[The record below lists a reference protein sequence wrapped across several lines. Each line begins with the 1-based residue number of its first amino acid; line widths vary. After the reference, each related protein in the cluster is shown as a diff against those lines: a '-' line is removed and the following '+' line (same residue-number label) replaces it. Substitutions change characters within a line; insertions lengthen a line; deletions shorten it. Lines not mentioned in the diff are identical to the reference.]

1 MALSVPAGTAEEVAA
16 GFRRFRDPLPE
27 HATEITGL
35 IADLYTISS
44 SLKTL
49 EDLST
54 DRRYRL
60 NIPFARPDLDLV
72 SASLQYTLDDIV
84 DFFGHLEGR
93 RASSRNTH
101 KRIWMFMGR
110 FFMDESAESLSIR
123 LAKYKVFLQ
132 ELEDY
137 IKDNN
142 PDQGHMSRLREAFK
156 ELLVQQDSRL
166 ALRLGAMSVSSPSST
181 SSNSTTP
188 SSPVSDRRPRT
199 RRSYERQRPSHLSPL
214 SPISASSGSFFDIPT
229 VPDAPASPITSSAT
243 TQSLGSNTSADHW
256 ASRVFYGPRTA
267 TRIPGRGQ
275 ESRCYGDTQT
285 GLKSWLLDEGFEEVL
300 QLAFPSPPGSP
311 DFRVF
316 FYLREDDHRS
326 RIVCKAPRRGQPSE
340 YFCLPLNM
348 LEIVRNQPSCL
359 QLCRRRRGGTELVM
373 WANLKFST
381 IEDMVIFYCTFLA
394 LRSQDSGRPVEQIR
408 DYELTHEE
416 ELFGSPIL
424 DDDYMHALRV
434 YRDTKTGAV
443 RLQASVHKGEMK
455 RSPVWTAFITEQV
468 KTHGWIRMI
477 GPKVILLRELR
488 QTIFTSSDYTPPKT
502 NRGQHR
508 LEFDSPEDAEGFIS
522 TMAELAAE
530 GGVVY
535 IST

>member
-1 MALSVPAGTAEEVAA
+1 MALSVTAGSAEEVAA
-16 GFRRFRDPLPE
+16 GFRRFREPLPE

-49 EDLST
+49 DDLSI

-60 NIPFARPDLDLV
+60 NIPFARPDLDLA

-84 DFFGHLEGR
+84 DFFGHLEGS
-93 RASSRNTH
+93 RASSRDVH
-101 KRIWMFMGR
+101 KRIWVSMGR
-110 FFMDESAESLSIR
+110 FFMEESAESLAIR
-123 LAKYKVFLQ
+123 LAKYKVFLI

-156 ELLVQQDSRL
+156 ELLVRQDSRL
-166 ALRLGAMSVSSPSST
+166 ALHLGGMSLSSPSST
-181 SSNSTTP
+181 SSNSTTQ

-199 RRSYERQRPSHLSPL
+199 RRSYERQRPPHLSPL

-229 VPDAPASPITSSAT
+229 VPDAPNSPITSSAT
-243 TQSLGSNTSADHW
+243 THSQGSNTSADHW
-256 ASRVFYGPRTA
+256 ASRVYGPRTA

-275 ESRCYGDTQT
+275 ESKCYGEAQV
-285 GLKSWLLDEGFEEVL
+285 GLKSWLRDEGFEEIL
-300 QLAFPSPPGSP
+300 QLAFPNPPGTP

-316 FYLREDDHRS
+316 FYLREDDRRS
-326 RIVCKAPRRGQPSE
+326 RIVCKAPIRGQPSE

-348 LEIVRNQPSCL
+348 LEIVRQPNTCL
-359 QLCRRRRGGTELVM
+359 QLCRRRRGGKELIM

-381 IEDMVIFYCTFLA
+381 IEDMVLFYCTFLS
-394 LRSQDSGRPVEQIR
+394 LRSEDSGRPVGQIR
-408 DYELTHEE
+408 DYELNHEE

-424 DDDYMHALRV
+424 DDDYLHALRV
-434 YRDTKTGAV
+434 YRDKITGAV
-443 RLQASVHKGEMK
+443 RLQASIHRGEMK
-455 RSPVWTAFITEQV
+455 RAPVWTAFITEQV
-468 KTHGWIRMI
+468 KSRGWIRMA
-477 GPKVILLRELR
+477 GSKVVLLRDLR
-488 QTIFTSSDYTPPKT
+488 QTTFTCSDYTPPKT
-502 NRGQHR
+502 PKGQHR
-508 LEFDSPEDAEGFIS
+508 LEFCNQEDAEGFIS

>member
-1 MALSVPAGTAEEVAA
+1 MALSVTAGIAEEVAA
-16 GFRRFRDPLPE
+16 GFRRFREPLPE

-35 IADLYTISS
+35 IGDLYQISS

-49 EDLST
+49 EDLSV

-60 NIPFARPDLDLV
+60 NLPFARPDLDLA

-84 DFFGHLEGR
+84 DYFGHLEGR
-93 RASSRNTH
+93 RASSRDIH
-101 KRIWMFMGR
+101 KRIWVSMGR
-110 FFMDESAESLSIR
+110 FIMDESAETLAIR
-123 LAKYKVFLQ
+123 LAKYKVFLN

-142 PDQGHMSRLREAFK
+142 PDQGHMSRLREGFK

-166 ALRLGAMSVSSPSST
+166 AMRLGGMSLSSPSSS

-188 SSPVSDRRPRT
+188 SSPASDRKPRT
-199 RRSYERQRPSHLSPL
+199 RRSYERQRPPHLSPL
-214 SPISASSGSFFDIPT
+214 SPTSASSGSFFDIPT
-229 VPDAPASPITSSAT
+229 VPDAPHSPITSSAT
-243 TQSLGSNTSADHW
+243 THSQGSNSLAGHW

-267 TRIPGRGQ
+267 TRIPGRGE
-275 ESRCYGDTQT
+275 ESKCYGDAQA

-300 QLAFPSPPGSP
+300 QLAFPSAPGNP

-316 FYLREDDHRS
+316 FYLREEDHRS
-326 RIVCKAPRRGQPSE
+326 RIVCKAPVRGQPSE

-348 LEIVRNQPSCL
+348 LEIVRQQSSCL
-359 QLCRRRRGGTELVM
+359 QLCRRRRGGMQLVM

-381 IEDMVIFYCTFLA
+381 IEDMVIFYCTFLS
-394 LRSQDSGRPVEQIR
+394 LRSEDSGRPVEQIR
-408 DYELTHEE
+408 DYELNHEE

-434 YRDTKTGAV
+434 YRDKVTGAV
-443 RLQASVHKGEMK
+443 RLQASIHRGEMK

-468 KTHGWIRMI
+468 KTRGWIRMI
-477 GPKVILLRELR
+477 DPKVILLRDLR

-502 NRGQHR
+502 RKGQHR
-508 LEFDSPEDAEGFIS
+508 LHFCSQDDAEGFIS

>member
-1 MALSVPAGTAEEVAA
+1 MALSVTAGTAEEVAA
-16 GFRRFRDPLPE
+16 GLRRFRDPLPE

-35 IADLYTISS
+35 IADLYQIST

-49 EDLST
+49 EDLSA

-60 NIPFARPDLDLV
+60 NIPFARPDLDLA
-72 SASLQYTLDDIV
+72 SASLQYTLDDVV
-84 DFFGHLEGR
+84 DFFGHLEGP
-93 RASSRNTH
+93 RALSRDIH
-101 KRIWMFMGR
+101 KRIWLSMGR
-110 FFMDESAESLSIR
+110 FFMEESAETLDIR
-123 LAKYKVFLQ
+123 LAKYKVFLI

-166 ALRLGAMSVSSPSST
+166 AMRLGGMSLSSPSST

-188 SSPVSDRRPRT
+188 SSPVSDRKPRT
-199 RRSYERQRPSHLSPL
+199 RRSYERQRPPHLSPL

-229 VPDAPASPITSSAT
+229 VPDAPGSPITSSAT
-243 TQSLGSNTSADHW
+243 THSQGSNTSADHW

-275 ESRCYGDTQT
+275 ESKCYGDAQT
-285 GLKSWLLDEGFEEVL
+285 GLKSWLLGEGFEEIL
-300 QLAFPSPPGSP
+300 QLAFPGAPGTP

-326 RIVCKAPRRGQPSE
+326 RIVCKAPTRGQPSE

-348 LEIVRNQPSCL
+348 LEIVRNQTSCL
-359 QLCRRRRGGTELVM
+359 QLCRRRRGGTELII

-381 IEDMVIFYCTFLA
+381 IEDMVLFYCTFLS
-394 LRSQDSGRPVEQIR
+394 LRSEDSGRPVKQIR
-408 DYELTHEE
+408 DYELNHEE

-434 YRDTKTGAV
+434 YRDRITGAV
-443 RLQASVHKGEMK
+443 RLQASVHRGEMK

-468 KTHGWIRMI
+468 KSRGWIRMVES
-477 GPKVILLRELR
+477 KVILLRDVR
-488 QTIFTSSDYTPPKT
+488 QTTFTSSDYSPPKT
-502 NRGQHR
+502 NRGQHK
-508 LEFDSPEDAEGFIS
+508 LEFCNQEDAESFIS